1 MKQTTTV
8 NYTLRE
14 IYECITES
22 FYDIYIHDECK
33 DYECGYYNLFN
44 SLKSPEAFLE
54 QIKDGFSMCI
64 LPQFHV
70 IEELV
75 LTKSEFIII
84 IRNPKN
90 EIWAVINGHDVNF

>member
-8 NYTLRE
+8 SYTLRE

-54 QIKDGFSMCI
+54 QIKDSLQKMFYNIEHSKSSPLKNSYNHLI
-64 LPQFHV
+64 IQKPQHCFGTYKCQN
-70 IEELV
+70 EE
-75 LTKSEFIII
+75 TFT
-84 IRNPKN
+84 
-90 EIWAVINGHDVNF
+90 